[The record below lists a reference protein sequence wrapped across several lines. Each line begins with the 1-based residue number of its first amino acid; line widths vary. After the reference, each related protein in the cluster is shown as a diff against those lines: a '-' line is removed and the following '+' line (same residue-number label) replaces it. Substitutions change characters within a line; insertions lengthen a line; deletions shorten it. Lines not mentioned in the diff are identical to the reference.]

1 MILNLLNKPIMK
13 YYQTC
18 PFFQKAYK
26 NLQKDFKKLSK
37 DQKELEKV
45 FQDKVD
51 VSLDEST
58 QTYDAYEN
66 LKIKISKL
74 YLENETITKEKS
86 NLLKNI

>member
-1 MILNLLNKPIMK
+1 MK